1 MLVKAKGECTKE
13 DLIVWERSIRED
25 LKDIA
30 ENIVFPFH
38 SPNQALV
45 QFATVKGK
53 FTSMCTV
60 IGMTLEGQN

>member
-45 QFATVKGK
+45 QFATEKGK
-53 FTSMCTV
+53 FV